1 MPKKNMKKEG
11 GELTESEMNQILL
24 SFQGSKYWDAYKMW
38 ISMRTVFAES
48 ALNSLDPFKQ
58 PTEMARNQGIR
69 TGLNDL
75 ESHLIVLRKKI
86 KDEEEKENREAK

>member
-1 MPKKNMKKEG
+1 MTKNMKK
-11 GELTESEMNQILL
+11 ELTESEMNQILL
-24 SFQGSKYWDAYKMW
+24 SFQNSKYWEAYKMW
-38 ISMRTVFAES
+38 ISMRTMFAES
-48 ALNSLDPFKQ
+48 GLNSLDPFKQ